1 MVTGAWPEVH
11 GNAAYGIDR
20 LTNVAFGQTRR
31 LDAQSI
37 AEVVG
42 AAGGTLASVQGYMH
56 VHHMCYGCTHV

>member
-11 GNAAYGIDR
+11 GNAAYGIDG

-42 AAGGTLASVQGYMH
+42 AAGGLGAGVHACAPH
-56 VHHMCYGCTHV
+56 VLRLYTCLR